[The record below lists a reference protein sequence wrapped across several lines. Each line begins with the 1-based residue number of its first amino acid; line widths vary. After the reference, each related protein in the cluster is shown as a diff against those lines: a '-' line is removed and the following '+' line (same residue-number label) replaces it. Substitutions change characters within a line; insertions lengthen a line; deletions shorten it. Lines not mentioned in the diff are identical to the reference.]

1 MVKFNCLRFFYRHDC
16 YYYVDRR
23 RIKFIFYAQKKKKS
37 EIEKIRTKECCIP
50 FDLISVAMVGAAM
63 RARLIDIG

>member
-1 MVKFNCLRFFYRHDC
+1 MHK
-16 YYYVDRR
+16 
-23 RIKFIFYAQKKKKS
+23 KKKKS

-50 FDLISVAMVGAAM
+50 FDLILVAMVGAAM